1 MLGVGSLGRVHHT
14 INIIA
19 PTIGMNPRKNH
30 HPDLPI
36 SCRRRHKR
44 PSEGKRNAIEAM
56 DDTTLARFSLIGM
69 NTAEMAVP
77 TIAVNNVNHQNSERD
92 ARPEKLQ

>member
-1 MLGVGSLGRVHHT
+1 
-14 INIIA
+14 
-19 PTIGMNPRKNH
+19 
-30 HPDLPI
+30 
-36 SCRRRHKR
+36 
-44 PSEGKRNAIEAM
+44 M